1 MKERIKQF
9 YKDHE
14 ETIVVAGTMSV
25 VYLASGLLLRRIT
38 SSQIRRVSE
47 GAIVESIE
55 PLIRGDGVQVILA
68 HARNGNTFRFEKNQ

>member
-38 SSQIRRVSE
+38 SSQIRRVAE
-47 GAIVESIE
+47 GGIVESIE

>member
-1 MKERIKQF
+1 MKERIKQY

-14 ETIVVAGTMSV
+14 EAIVVSAATSV
-25 VYLASGLLLRRIT
+25 VYLGCVLLLRRTT
-38 SSQIRRVSE
+38 SSQIRRVAE
-47 GAIVESIE
+47 GGIVDSIE